1 VVIGPGYFETVRKQF
16 DGLVTIGIPNQEAGC
31 CSAESTHHPKNIS
44 HCGDSLFV
52 SDSDFD
58 SLCFDAA
65 CGLDAASF

>member
-52 SDSDFD
+52 F
-58 SLCFDAA
+58 
-65 CGLDAASF
+65 